1 MKTITLI
8 IIIRALYDPLAYR
21 MFPYTYFIRLDHPA
35 MKTGDLQAVLE
46 GKGKLSVRITKKRTS
61 VLNSQGSYLWPK
73 MQFWSS

>member
-1 MKTITLI
+1 MLFKTLLLI
-8 IIIRALYDPLAYR
+8 ECFHIHISLD
-21 MFPYTYFIRLDHPA
+21 LDHPA
-35 MKTGDLQAVLE
+35 MKTGDLKAVLE